1 VSFADV
7 NLSSQNVGRGP
18 PNNPGAGGWPTIR
31 YFNQETGIDGA
42 SYEKKTG
49 KSVCDELGPKENYL
63 MEYIH
68 QAASLTTSEQDDE
81 SDSEM

>member
-7 NLSSQNVGRGP
+7 NLSSDSVGRGAP
-18 PNNPGAGGWPTIR
+18 HNPGAGGWPTIR

-42 SYEKKTG
+42 SYEKKTDM
-49 KSVCDELGPKENYL
+49 SVCSELGPGEEYL

-68 QAASLTTSEQDDE
+68 QAAGITSDQEE
-81 SDSEM
+81 SEL